1 MATPA
6 CGIRRPWLARRP
18 PHARLPFYLRAAA
31 APHPPAGLAPAL
43 AATEG
48 VPHGDKPMTL
58 SASCKRGAR
67 YFACISGREG
77 SKYPVSWRTR
87 GGGTRGA
94 VLDPRSS
101 GADRR
106 GARTRKEDI
115 TVMTRRLWLI
125 AYFSLGMLL

>member
-18 PHARLPFYLRAAA
+18 PRARLPFYLRAAA

-67 YFACISGREG
+67 YFASISGREG
-77 SKYPVSWRTR
+77 SKYPVSWRRNPR
-87 GGGTRGA
+87 GC
-94 VLDPRSS
+94 PRSEKLGS
-101 GADRR
+101 RSPR
-106 GARTRKEDI
+106 GSNQEGGHHRDDAT
-115 TVMTRRLWLI
+115 TLAHRL
-125 AYFSLGMLL
+125 LLP